1 MRPDIDLK
9 QLERKAFTATFQDGL
24 WDIFI
29 AAMALGFAI
38 TPFINRVLHSDF
50 WSAASVLP
58 LHLLVLT
65 GVFLGKKYLTVPRL
79 GSVKFAPARVRKMTR
94 LGWLAMI
101 LLTLTAAVGFLA
113 AQGLLDR
120 RIYHGVVTT
129 GLVLLVGFGT
139 MGLVLGVIR
148 FAFYGI
154 LLFAAFVGG
163 ETLWN
168 LGWPPAMFA
177 HGWPLTFGIA
187 GTIILVT
194 GLICLVRFL
203 QSNPLPEKDAEHEP
217 DS

>member
-1 MRPDIDLK
+1 MPTIDLK

-29 AAMALGFAI
+29 AAMALGFVI
-38 TPFINRVLHSDF
+38 TAFVNRILQSDF

-58 LHLLVLT
+58 LHILVLV
-65 GVFLGKKYLTVPRL
+65 GVFLGKRYLTAPRL

-94 LGWLAMI
+94 LGWLALV
-101 LLTLTAAVGFLA
+101 LLTLTAVVGFLV

-120 RIYHGVVTT
+120 RVYHGIFAT
-129 GLVLLVGFGT
+129 GLVLLVGFGA
-139 MGLVLGVIR
+139 MGLILGVIR

-187 GTIILVT
+187 GAIILVT
-194 GLICLVRFL
+194 GLTNLVRFL
-203 QSNPLPEKDAEHEP
+203 QSNPLPVKDTEHEP
-217 DS
+217 DR